1 LRWRWFEWPQNIS
14 ANQHLEAVL
23 QNIEAMML
31 NFIIWKRIR
40 IIIRFV
46 EPINQLWKKKA
57 VTGEEVLSFFVV
69 LSVAE
74 GRDQLERRWVE

>member
-1 LRWRWFEWPQNIS
+1 
-14 ANQHLEAVL
+14 
-23 QNIEAMML
+23 MML

-46 EPINQLWKKKA
+46 ETVNQLWQKKA

-74 GRDQLERRWVE
+74 GRDQLERRWQVG